1 MRQCAFDIETDKKG
15 TALIRA
21 GWAVVEDGVAEPTLG
36 TCMPHEVGDLVEQIA
51 AADVIIGHNIADFDI
66 PFLAQRLD
74 TMRTAVA
81 GKPVID
87 TLYLSPVAFPRNP
100 YHHLYKDYKP
110 FPLAPNDPAQDARA
124 ALTLLDEEE
133 SALNEVPNPVRAIL
147 LALLARFPKTADAA
161 RRLGR
166 PEEAPARSI
175 LRGLFRRTD
184 DQPGHDQVPS
194 TPAELA
200 DGMLAVARDRL
211 CIHAALDV
219 ASRAWADP
227 QAGWGLAV
235 VLAWLLADDDS
246 SVIGQWPRQQAPV
259 ISEFLRRLR
268 DTSCDDPE
276 CTWCRS
282 FSPGQALPRLF
293 SLDAFRPHQEEII
306 DAALAGENVL
316 AVLPTGGGKSL
327 CFQLPALIQAER
339 TRKLTVVFSPLVS
352 LMQDQVANMQ
362 QRNEIANCAYLSG
375 LLSPPERRDVFDRV
389 RLGGV
394 DLLFLAPEQM
404 RNKGVVD
411 LLSSRE
417 IARWVVDEAHCISQ
431 WGHNFRVDYTYLP
444 TAIQQITGTTVPISC
459 FTATAKVEAVEE
471 IERQFKSCTDQPF
484 HRFTPDDRRTNLSY
498 HIRELP
504 EDRKKPELLAIL
516 RRNPGPAIVYVRTHK
531 RAEEF
536 ASFLT
541 QNGIE
546 ADHYHAGLDAESRQ
560 LRQQAFQ
567 DGELRVIVATTAFGM
582 GIDKKDVRTVVL
594 VDVPD
599 SLEAYMQE
607 IGRAG
612 RDGNPSETLA
622 IYSEDDISAL
632 YQLHFASEVSRRD
645 LVSIQSA
652 LRQRARDAGSQ
663 HLELTAG
670 EIVADADEG
679 LSFDTTDR
687 NYDTRTK
694 VALHFLELQDA
705 TRRGVN
711 HGQAVTLK
719 LLMDRDHAMDLLESR
734 ACMTKET
741 RAIAAYVFDRLE
753 PSNTDPNSG
762 LINTDTMLTALGADR
777 HTVWNTIET
786 MHTLRILDY
795 SMLLKLRVRK
805 AKTTTI
811 GQELTQLLTEM
822 QALYGL
828 ILEDA
833 SHLPQGADAAAANV
847 TVDTLTTLPRI
858 EHVTGVPV
866 AEQSRL
872 YALLT
877 DLACLRFLRFRKR
890 AAGRFA
896 VVLGA
901 QDKAAQQ
908 PASPE
913 EVAAYCNG
921 ISALM
926 EDFLSRASSSKD
938 LKVSVDVSELI
949 ASLRLGEHG
958 MDILDAGVRLLSL
971 EHFVTLL
978 EVPGLFSP
986 VMSLEVTID
995 KSPQSIHGK
1004 DLKALQDEQCFKIR
1018 AMEQYCLQVLMKR
1031 TGLAN
1036 LFGNAQQ
1043 AFLDDYFHLTEP
1055 EFVKAHLADVKDILN
1070 KPITSQK
1077 AKQARDIVES
1087 LSPEQHRVL
1096 DSNEDAV
1103 MVVAGP
1109 GSGKTRLLVAKV
1121 VALITEERANPAT
1134 ILVLVYNRAACLDI
1148 RSRLFQTLGDTAR
1161 SVRVCTFHS
1170 FAMGD
1175 VCCVDLRTL
1184 VHGDEAREN
1193 FDRVIR
1199 QAADILETHAETG
1212 RLHLP
1217 YRYVLIDEYQD
1228 ITPDQ
1233 YRMVSALVGRLK
1245 ESGDRQYIFAIGD
1258 DDQDIYA
1265 YNNTDVRFIRQFT
1278 ADYNAVQFGLSV
1290 NYRSTPD
1297 IVAFSNRLI
1306 EQNKNRMKK
1315 DMTLRAARPQPR
1327 GVPSVHWTPFVSH
1340 AEQSTTIVSLLAAKQ
1355 GHSVGILGRT
1365 AVDLAHIRWTLR
1377 NQNIPW
1383 TDLNQRRS
1391 SYLPLSLWL
1400 FRDFLQDQ
1408 PDRLFTPAALQEQ
1421 CQRFQTQQGL
1431 TPWQMAEAEAWIAD
1445 VAGQGGEYAGRDLLD
1460 DLLQWSFEPATI
1472 STEQWKADP
1481 PTRVYVDTM
1490 HKSKGTEFD
1499 DVILV
1504 ATNLWDITEDERRVW
1519 YVACTRARSSLT
1531 LFVPAS
1537 EQALFHGLLTSPLA
1551 EPLERLPCVLDPA
1564 SLPAS
1569 VWSCDLAPRDVMLS
1583 FMAVPVGS
1591 RDVPHAFR
1599 GFDPDTLHISVDNDH
1614 WYVCSGTIALARL
1627 SNASVQTL
1635 TKRGCDPACITIEA
1649 PAAYVREVADQQG
1662 FVLLATLVEV
1672 KRA

>member
-21 GWAVVEDGVAEPTLG
+21 GWAVVEDGATDPTLG
-36 TCMPHEVGDLVEQIA
+36 TCTPHEVGDLIEQIA
-51 AADVIIGHNIADFDI
+51 ASDVIIGHNIADFDI

-74 TMRTAVA
+74 SMRTAVA

-110 FPLAPNDPAQDARA
+110 FPLAPNDPAQDALA
-124 ALTLLDEEE
+124 AVKLLDEEE
-133 SALNEVPNPVRAIL
+133 RALDELPATVRGIL
-147 LALLARFPKTADAA
+147 LSLLSRFPRTADAA
-161 RRLGR
+161 RRLGA
-166 PEEAPARSI
+166 PEGGPAPSVLA
-175 LRGLFRRTD
+175 GLFRRTD
-184 DQPGHDQVPS
+184 DYPGRRQYP
-194 TPAELA
+194 TTAEELA
-200 DGMLAVARDRL
+200 QGMLAVARDRL
-211 CIHAALDV
+211 CVHAVPDV
-219 ASRAWADP
+219 ARRAWADP
-227 QAGWGLAV
+227 PSGWGLAV
-235 VLAWLLADDDS
+235 VLAWIQADDDS
-246 SVIGQWPRQQAPV
+246 SVIGQWPRQQVPV
-259 ISEFLRRLR
+259 ISEFLRQLR

-282 FSPGQALPRLF
+282 FNPRQALPRLF

-339 TRKLTVVFSPLVS
+339 SKKLTVVFSPLVS
-352 LMQDQVANMQ
+352 LMQDQVANLQ

-375 LLSPPERRDVFDRV
+375 LLLPPERRDVFDRV

-431 WGHNFRVDYTYLP
+431 WGHDFRVDYTYLP
-444 TAIQQITGTTVPISC
+444 TAIRQITGTTVPISC
-459 FTATAKVEAVEE
+459 FTATAKVEVVEE
-471 IERQFKSCTDQPF
+471 IERQFKGCTDQPF

-504 EDRKKPELLAIL
+504 EDRKRPELLAIL
-516 RRNPGPAIVYVRTHK
+516 RRNPGPAIVYVRTRK

-536 ASFLT
+536 AAFLT

-546 ADHYHAGLDAESRQ
+546 AEHYHAGLDAESRQ

-612 RDGNPSETLA
+612 RDGDPSETLA

-632 YQLHFASEVSRRD
+632 YQLHFMSEVSRRD

-663 HLELTAG
+663 HLELTSG

-711 HGQAVTLK
+711 RGQAVTLK
-719 LLMDRDHAMDLLESR
+719 LLMDREHAMDLLESK

-741 RAIAAYVFDRLE
+741 RGIAAYVFDRLE
-753 PSNTDPNSG
+753 PSDTDPNSG
-762 LINTDTMLTALGADR
+762 FINTDTMLTALGADR

-786 MHTLRILDY
+786 MRGLRILDY

-805 AKTTTI
+805 SKTATI
-811 GQELTQLLTEM
+811 EQELTQLLTEM

-828 ILEDA
+828 IAGEA
-833 SHLPQGADAAAANV
+833 GQPPEGADPAASM

-858 EHVTGVPV
+858 EQVTGVPIT
-866 AEQSRL
+866 EQSRL

-890 AAGRFA
+890 AAGRFS
-896 VVLGA
+896 VVLGT
-901 QDKAAQQ
+901 QDTATQQ

-913 EVAAYCNG
+913 EVAACCSG
-921 ISALM
+921 ILALM
-926 EDFLSRASSSKD
+926 QDVLDRASSSKD
-938 LKVSVDVSELI
+938 LTVSVDVSELI
-949 ASLRLGEHG
+949 STLRLGEHG
-958 MDILDAGVRLLSL
+958 MDTLDAGARLLSL

-986 VMSLEVTID
+986 VMSLEVAIN

-1031 TGLAN
+1031 TGVAN

-1043 AFLDDYFHLTEP
+1043 SFLDDYFHLTEP
-1055 EFVKAHLADVKDILN
+1055 EFVKTHLADVKDILH

-1077 AKQARDIVES
+1077 AKQARDVVES
-1087 LSPEQHRVL
+1087 LSQEQHRVL

-1121 VALITEERANPAT
+1121 VSLVTEERANPAT

-1148 RSRLFQTLGDTAR
+1148 RSRLFQTLGATAR

-1175 VCCVDLRTL
+1175 VCRVDLATL
-1184 VHGDEAREN
+1184 VRGDKAGEN
-1193 FDRVIR
+1193 FDSIIR

-1258 DDQDIYA
+1258 DDQNIYA
-1265 YNNTDVRFIRQFT
+1265 YNGADVRFIRQFT

-1306 EQNKNRMKK
+1306 EQNENRMKK
-1315 DMTLRAARPQPR
+1315 DMTLRAAGPQPR
-1327 GVPSVHWTPFVSH
+1327 GVSSVHWTPFSSQ
-1340 AEQSTTIVSLLAAKQ
+1340 AEQSATIFSLLAATQ
-1355 GHSVGILGRT
+1355 GHSIGILGRT
-1365 AVDLAHIRWTLR
+1365 AADLAHIRWTLR
-1377 NQNIPW
+1377 NQHVPW
-1383 TDLNQRRS
+1383 TDLNQRRC

-1408 PDRLFTPAALQEQ
+1408 PDQLFTPAALQEQ
-1421 CQRFQTQQGL
+1421 CQRFQEQHGL
-1431 TPWQMAEAEAWIAD
+1431 APWQMTEAEAWIAD

-1460 DLLQWSFEPATI
+1460 DLLQWSVEPATI
-1472 STEQWKADP
+1472 STEQWTADR
-1481 PTRVYVDTM
+1481 PTRVFVDTM

-1504 ATNLWDITEDERRVW
+1504 ATNLRDITEDERRVW

-1531 LFVPAS
+1531 LFVPTS
-1537 EQALFHGLLTSPLA
+1537 EQSLFHGLLTSPLA
-1551 EPLERLPCVLDPA
+1551 EPLERVARRIDPA
-1564 SLPAS
+1564 SLPS
-1569 VWSCDLAPRDVMLS
+1569 RVWSCDLTPGDVMLS
-1583 FMAVPVGS
+1583 FATVSVGS
-1591 RDVPHAFR
+1591 RDVPRAFR
-1599 GFDPDTLHISVDNDH
+1599 GFEPDTLRMSVDNDH
-1614 WYVCSGTIALARL
+1614 WYLCSGTMPLARL
-1627 SNASVQTL
+1627 SSASVQRL
-1635 TKRGCDPACITIEA
+1635 AKHGCDPARITIEA
-1649 PAAYVREVADQQG
+1649 PRAYVREVADQQG
-1662 FVLLATLVEV
+1662 FILLATLVEA
-1672 KRA
+1672 KGA